1 MSERLKQTEKP
12 LWRKTMLQR
21 LGIQDIQTD
30 LYEISN
36 AGDYYG
42 YEGESMGEYYEEY
55 RELFNEL
62 SMGAGDLCDAIARIE
77 EYDGEDFAGWD
88 DCTVALLGQTHQ
100 VLGFDPAET
109 DYYGMMEFEQDLGVK
124 EAQKRLERLTKKQ
137 LISLFRQVLTVL
149 VCYMDIKAAY
159 DTLNAIVCELD
170 NRAAIMQSGTPSA
183 AMWIE

>member
-1 MSERLKQTEKP
+1 MSERLKQAEKP
-12 LWRKTMLQR
+12 LWKKTMLQR
-21 LGIQDIQTD
+21 LGIQDIQED
-30 LYEISN
+30 LWEIGN

-62 SMGAGDLCDAIARIE
+62 SMAASDLSDAISEIE

-88 DCTVALLGQTHQ
+88 DCTVALLGKTHQ

-109 DYYGMMEFEQDLGVK
+109 DYFGMMKFEQDMGVQ
-124 EAQKRLERLTKKQ
+124 EAQKRLERLKKSH

-149 VCYMDIKAAY
+149 VSYMDIKAAY

-170 NRAAIMQSGTPSA
+170 NRAAIMQSGTPAA
-183 AMWIE
+183 AMWLE

>member
-1 MSERLKQTEKP
+1 MSERLKQGAKP

-21 LGIQDIQTD
+21 LGIQDIQES
-30 LYEISN
+30 LCEISES
-36 AGDYYG
+36 GDYYG

-62 SMGAGDLCDAIARIE
+62 SMGAEDLIDAIDRIE

-88 DCTVALLGQTHQ
+88 DCTVALLGKAHQ
-100 VLGFDPAET
+100 VLGYDTAET
-109 DYYGMMEFEQDLGVK
+109 DYYGMMKFEQDLGVK

-137 LISLFRQVLTVL
+137 LISLFRQVLVL
-149 VCYMDIKAAY
+149 LVSYFDIKAAY

-170 NRAAIMQSGTPSA
+170 NRAAIMRSGTPAA